1 MKTENKMIFDQYC
14 VSTFGLLNTDMQA
27 AMVLTGGLY
36 NNQIGGKID
45 GLHR

>member
-1 MKTENKMIFDQYC
+1 MIFDQYC
-14 VSTFGLLNTDMQA
+14 VSMFGLLNTDMQA
-27 AMVLTGGLY
+27 VKVSTGGLS